1 MSAPN
6 IPALLALNAHI
17 WDTAQPSHED
27 TTWAD
32 HYAEQRKDEAEM
44 PAFDPRADD
53 RAADNYQ
60 EKRWTA

>member
-6 IPALLALNAHI
+6 VPALLALNAHI
-17 WDTAQPSHED
+17 WDTAEPTHED

-32 HYAEQRKDEAEM
+32 HWAEQAADERHIN
-44 PAFDPRADD
+44 FDPRADD
-53 RAADNYQ
+53 RAADNYH